1 MAVQTPEKARRVD
14 ESIEIADEAMDDTE
28 AISFNSSPDDLND
41 SSKAPSQSHKR
52 IKQAAN
58 AESPVLKSQ
67 EIFGAVKI
75 KDGLFLGDQYSAQV
89 SSCQLFE
96 STNRFDVY
104 LISYCHS

>member
-52 IKQAAN
+52 IK
-58 AESPVLKSQ
+58 
-67 EIFGAVKI
+67 
-75 KDGLFLGDQYSAQV
+75 
-89 SSCQLFE
+89 
-96 STNRFDVY
+96 
-104 LISYCHS
+104 